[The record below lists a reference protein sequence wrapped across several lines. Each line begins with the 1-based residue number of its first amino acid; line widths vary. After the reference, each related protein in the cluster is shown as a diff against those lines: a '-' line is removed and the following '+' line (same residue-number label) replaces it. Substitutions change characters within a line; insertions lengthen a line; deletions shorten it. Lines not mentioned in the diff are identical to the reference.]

1 MDVSVAND
9 GLRRPEPNRKIAE
22 GCGLPAA
29 SRHERNHHEH
39 GAPDFLVCA
48 GPVFA
53 FRERH
58 ERRLGYGMLCG
69 PDPKRNDSWTLR
81 VDVPPLRFGVV
92 VRVDLHSCAGNVVP
106 AVLDVE
112 NRADLGRERPSEAFP
127 RTGQPETF
135 RRYRAG
141 EPYGASY
148 WPLSGYGMLLDANNG
163 QIKRNV
169 IRIAR
174 RTI

>member
-1 MDVSVAND
+1 MDCIDEAGNRSSATFGEVVLVGILALLKIRYGYILMEEQYSCSVTD
-9 GLRRPEPNRKIAE
+9 FDYV
-22 GCGLPAA
+22 PA
-29 SRHERNHHEH
+29 SI
-39 GAPDFLVCA
+39 
-48 GPVFA
+48 
-53 FRERH
+53 
-58 ERRLGYGMLCG
+58 LGYGMLCG

-148 WPLSGYGMLLDANNG
+148 WPLSGYG
-163 QIKRNV
+163 I
-169 IRIAR
+169 
-174 RTI
+174 T